1 MIKATGISKRFGS
14 VQAVSNL
21 DLDVPR
27 GVVCGLL
34 GANGAG
40 KTTTLRMI
48 TGILSSDS
56 GSLEVLGCSMPAA
69 RRDALRRIGYLP
81 EAAPSNPEMRVVE
94 FLRFRARLLG
104 LDRSQAKRDV
114 ANAIDDCDLGTVS
127 RRLIGQLSKGYR
139 QRVGLAAALVGTPEL
154 LVLDEPEEEV
164 VHEEEGAPVTLGDR
178 LDRARWLSS
187 GLALLVV
194 VFLVSWF
201 AGKGLA
207 LNLDIVNWTLLA
219 AGLLLADSPRHYL
232 ALITDASRSLGPIV
246 LQYPLYA
253 GIVALMTKTAL
264 ADLLADGFVAIAS
277 PDTLGFWAFVSGG
290 VLNFFIPSGGGQW
303 AVQGPIFLEAARE
316 LGVAS
321 RAVVL
326 GVAYGDQWTN
336 LVQPFWA
343 LPLLAIAGLPARA
356 IMGYCFV
363 AFVAAGL
370 CLGGGL
376 LVVGA
381 G

>member
-114 ANAIDDCDLGTVS
+114 ASAIDDCDLGTVS

-139 QRVGLAAALVGTPEL
+139 QRVGLAAALVGAPEL
-154 LVLDEPEEEV
+154 LVLDEPTVGLDPRQLQEFR
-164 VHEEEGAPVTLGDR
+164 GLIRR
-178 LDRARWLSS
+178 LSESRAVLLSS
-187 GLALLVV
+187 HIMQEIEAVADRIVLMH
-194 VFLVSWF
+194 
-201 AGKGLA
+201 AGHK
-207 LNLDIVNWTLLA
+207 
-219 AGLLLADSPRHYL
+219 LADDSIEDFRSRGTGRTIARVL
-232 ALITDASRSLGPIV
+232 GGEAAAKALREVLRASGH
-246 LQYPLYA
+246 
-253 GIVALMTKTAL
+253 
-264 ADLLADGFVAIAS
+264 ADVELVHAAD
-277 PDTLGFWAFVSGG
+277 DTLGFEIEGEDLSPT
-290 VLNFFIPSGGGQW
+290 L
-303 AVQGPIFLEAARE
+303 GPAMAC
-316 LGVAS
+316 
-321 RAVVL
+321 
-326 GVAYGDQWTN
+326 
-336 LVQPFWA
+336 
-343 LPLLAIAGLPARA
+343 AGLVTLRLHHEPADLERVFLSL
-356 IMGYCFV
+356 IERDV
-363 AFVAAGL
+363 KEIST
-370 CLGGGL
+370 
-376 LVVGA
+376 
-381 G
+381 